1 MHMRLASYLATCEY
15 SYIASF
21 DSIIYT
27 SKAVGHQITKCS
39 MDTLSVLQTLV
50 CLDTHFLSVQE
61 TLDKTWSVHKTL
73 ICLDTK

>member
-1 MHMRLASYLATCEY
+1 MHAHLASYLVMREYRLASY
-15 SYIASF
+15 
-21 DSIIYT
+21 DSIYT

-50 CLDTHFLSVQE
+50 CLDSHFLSVQE
-61 TLDKTWSVHKTL
+61 TLDETWSVHKTL